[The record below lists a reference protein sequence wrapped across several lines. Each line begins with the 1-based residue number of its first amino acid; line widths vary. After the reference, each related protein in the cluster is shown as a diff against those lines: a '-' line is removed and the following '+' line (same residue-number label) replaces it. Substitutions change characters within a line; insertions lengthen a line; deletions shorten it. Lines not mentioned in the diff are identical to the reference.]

1 MTTEPNNATA
11 EKTGNDGH
19 LSNKELNTIW
29 LRWAFTHLASMSY
42 EKLQGHA
49 YAWAYLPFAE
59 KYYKDDPEAK
69 RRLLVRHSVFFNT
82 EPQTGQLI
90 NGIVTSLEENI
101 AMGGEVSEDMPNNI
115 KATLMGPLAG
125 IGDSIIQG
133 IIVPILLSIGMSLA
147 TNGSPIGPLFYM
159 IAYGIIGPL
168 ISFISYRTGYKLGV
182 GAIDVIVVDSVAAL
196 VPRAEIEGEMGDSYV
211 GLHARLM
218 SQALRKLTGAVG
230 KTNTIVI
237 FINQLREKVGVMYG
251 NPEVTTGGR
260 ALKFYASVR
269 IDVRRIEA
277 LKNGGEVVGNRTR
290 AKVVKNKVAPP
301 FREAE
306 FDIMYGEGIAHTGEL
321 IDLGVRLGIIT
332 KAGSW
337 FSMGEVRIGQGR
349 DAAKKYLEENPDI
362 AADVEAQIR
371 ANFDKLMGNQ
381 SRIAAAKAAGK
392 AVNVSADDFND
403 ED

>member
-1 MTTEPNNATA
+1 MTTEPNNTTA
-11 EKTGNDGH
+11 EKTGNGGH

-182 GAIDVIVVDSVAAL
+182 GARDVIVGENARRITDAFNILGIMVIGALAAGNIGL
-196 VPRAEIEGEMGDSYV
+196 TTALNIPLGGEWQP
-211 GLHARLM
+211 L
-218 SQALRKLTGAVG
+218 QATLDGVFPSILPLAAVLITWWMLG
-230 KTNTIVI
+230 KKQYSPTKVIVI
-237 FINQLREKVGVMYG
+237 LTVV
-251 NPEVTTGGR
+251 VS
-260 ALKFYASVR
+260 ALC
-269 IDVRRIEA
+269 
-277 LKNGGEVVGNRTR
+277 L
-290 AKVVKNKVAPP
+290 
-301 FREAE
+301 
-306 FDIMYGEGIAHTGEL
+306 
-321 IDLGVRLGIIT
+321 LGV
-332 KAGSW
+332 
-337 FSMGEVRIGQGR
+337 F
-349 DAAKKYLEENPDI
+349 
-362 AADVEAQIR
+362 
-371 ANFDKLMGNQ
+371 
-381 SRIAAAKAAGK
+381 
-392 AVNVSADDFND
+392 
-403 ED
+403 

>member
-1 MTTEPNNATA
+1 MTTEPNNTTA
-11 EKTGNDGH
+11 EKTGNGGH

-133 IIVPILLSIGMSLA
+133 II
-147 TNGSPIGPLFYM
+147 
-159 IAYGIIGPL
+159 GPL

-182 GAIDVIVVDSVAAL
+182 GAIDVIVGENARRITDAFNILGIMVIGALAAGNIGL
-196 VPRAEIEGEMGDSYV
+196 TTALNIPLGGEWQP
-211 GLHARLM
+211 L
-218 SQALRKLTGAVG
+218 QATLDGVFPSILPLATVLITWWMLG
-230 KTNTIVI
+230 KKQYSPTKVIVI
-237 FINQLREKVGVMYG
+237 LTVV
-251 NPEVTTGGR
+251 VS
-260 ALKFYASVR
+260 ALC
-269 IDVRRIEA
+269 
-277 LKNGGEVVGNRTR
+277 L
-290 AKVVKNKVAPP
+290 
-301 FREAE
+301 
-306 FDIMYGEGIAHTGEL
+306 
-321 IDLGVRLGIIT
+321 LGV
-332 KAGSW
+332 
-337 FSMGEVRIGQGR
+337 F
-349 DAAKKYLEENPDI
+349 
-362 AADVEAQIR
+362 
-371 ANFDKLMGNQ
+371 
-381 SRIAAAKAAGK
+381 
-392 AVNVSADDFND
+392 
-403 ED
+403 